1 MFNLFDS
8 NRKGKVTQIIDEVK
22 SESTPKTRG
31 GYQRLILKLAQA
43 QKMEKSESESQNL
56 EQLLDTLCSG
66 YIELSKQYVSFLDYP
81 FEEREEFYAFMAL
94 RGGLRDICH
103 LGELLLMRE
112 DKMGVRLILSAA
124 AEGDV
129 RAVFIA
135 AKILA
140 YGMFDSASNPAKA
153 KELLAYAARK
163 EYAPALELLAAL
175 CWDGDGNWDFP
186 RDRDMAQACINK
198 AVEIYAKYKFGNSK
212 LQAAYE
218 EHCKCIKYIANK
230 MEQLRDGGLERLY
243 PGFYPSYLALKLSFY
258 PLTEEGLR
266 SRAHCICEFMAHYGQ
281 TFYLGDYYWQVK
293 LPLISLSIEEPN
305 DSYLGMATTMKEGD
319 TVRFHITVAPSMVQ
333 RTTTE
338 KTFWQ
343 FQLQVNSTLAHELAH
358 CFLMKEYN
366 NQLFGKEPDKVLI
379 REGHATNC
387 QYQFTR
393 LTYYKGLLTP
403 EDFAKPHAYL
413 SRDYSQYFLI
423 FRANFID
430 SDDLLNWDKLTA
442 AINHVSDN
450 VSRHQVR
457 QVPNKGV
464 YEIPQFCGMGFN
476 GYV

>member
-1 MFNLFDS
+1 MFNLF
-8 NRKGKVTQIIDEVK
+8 NYKKKGKVTQIIEEVK
-22 SESTPKTRG
+22 SASTPKTRG
-31 GYQRLILKLAQA
+31 EYQSLILKLAQG
-43 QKMEKSESESQNL
+43 QEMEKTESESQQL
-56 EQLLDTLCSG
+56 EQLLNTLCSE
-66 YIELSKQYVSFLDYP
+66 YIELSKQYEGFLDYP
-81 FEEREEFYAFMAL
+81 FEEREEFYTFMAQ

-112 DKMGVRLILSAA
+112 DKIGVRYVLNAA

-135 AKILA
+135 AKILVN
-140 YGMFDSASNPAKA
+140 GMFGSEGNPDKA
-153 KELLAYAARK
+153 KELLSYAARK
-163 EYAPALELLAAL
+163 GYAPALELLAAL
-175 CWDGDGNWDFP
+175 HWDGDGNWDFP
-186 RDRDMAQACINK
+186 RDRDLAQVYINK
-198 AVEIYAKYKFGNSK
+198 AAEIYSQYKFGNSI

-218 EHCKCIKYIANK
+218 KHCKCIKYIANK

-266 SRAHCICEFMAHYGQ
+266 ARAHCICEFMAQYGQ

-305 DSYLGMATTMKEGD
+305 DSYLGMATTMQEGD

-366 NQLFGKEPDKVLI
+366 RQLFGKEPDKVLI

-403 EDFAKPHAYL
+403 EDFAKPYAYL
-413 SRDYSQYFLI
+413 SRDYAQYFLT

-430 SDDLLNWDKLTA
+430 SNDLLNWDKLTA
-442 AINHVSDN
+442 AINYISDN
-450 VSRHQVR
+450 VSRHQLR

-464 YEIPQFCGMGFN
+464 YEIPQFCGIGFN